1 MIPIQTYQAAYVAQ
15 NIDFLCNGFNLKLQ
29 HWSRS
34 SRPKLL
40 FLHGWMDCAL
50 SFQQVIDILPPIYD
64 IYALNWRG
72 FGGSD
77 WQAHGYYE
85 RMVMLQDLH
94 AVLEHISPNTPI
106 HIIGHSMGSML
117 ATHYASLFPERVR
130 SLTMAEGFGMPAL
143 EEATDIRQRMQRFV
157 SGPAAKTPKPIKNL
171 DTLAIKLQQRNPA
184 MNMDFAHFM
193 AQALTQYHDGAWYYH
208 ADPKHDLPQA
218 HPYDWHR
225 LKTLWPHLSMPV
237 LWLQGEALVHN
248 HYLKQ
253 IQSVLAQRQA
263 LLPNLHAS
271 ITLKGSGHM
280 LQWEAPQAFA
290 QALDDF
296 LRQLDT

>member
-1 MIPIQTYQAAYVAQ
+1 MIPIQTYQATYVAQ

-29 HWSRS
+29 HWPRS

-117 ATHYASLFPERVR
+117 ATHYASLFPKRVH

-143 EEATDIRQRMQRFV
+143 EDATDIRQRMQRFV